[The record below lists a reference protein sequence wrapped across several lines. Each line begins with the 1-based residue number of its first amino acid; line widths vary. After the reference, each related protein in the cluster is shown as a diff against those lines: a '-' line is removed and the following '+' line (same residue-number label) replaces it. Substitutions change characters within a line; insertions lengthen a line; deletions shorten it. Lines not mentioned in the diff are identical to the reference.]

1 VIFAFFKS
9 REKSAF
15 NSVIGQL
22 MDASILISTRNRAL
36 YLVQTLESL
45 SEIRRDGLEV
55 ELIVIDNGSDDDTMA
70 LATEAAGRFP
80 FCFQLL
86 SFSRGAKAAALN
98 YALPAATG
106 RYLVF
111 TDDDLRFDEL
121 WLLKLLAP
129 LRAAQAEAV
138 VGEIR
143 LPPHLTR
150 DWMEPTHRA
159 MLAEVRPN
167 DERHQLVGANMAI
180 SRECFDSVG
189 AFDPALG
196 PGALGLSEEV
206 LLDRQIRSK
215 GGRVRFAAG
224 AIVEHHFD
232 PKRLERSAWI
242 RHAKASGS
250 SNAYIFHHWNRGSV
264 RWLPLRRAKRAIQA
278 GFCTFSGRARRETG
292 SPIDALE
299 IEQINYL
306 AFLKQ
311 YGIQRRTVPKYS
323 TTSHGTLD
331 AVGAGII
338 PETFQ
343 NRGLGRQPD
352 RNEAQWRNDGA
363 DGTRDKLGSG
373 LKIDD

>member
-1 VIFAFFKS
+1 
-9 REKSAF
+9 
-15 NSVIGQL
+15 
-22 MDASILISTRNRAL
+22 MDASILISTRNRAQ
-36 YLVQTLESL
+36 YLKQTLDSL
-45 SEIRRDGLEV
+45 SRIRKDGLEV
-55 ELIVIDNGSDDDTMA
+55 ELIVIDNGSSDETRA
-70 LATEAAGRFP
+70 VATEAARRIP
-80 FCFQLL
+80 FCVQLL

-129 LRAAQAEAV
+129 LRAEQAEAV

-143 LPPHLTR
+143 LPSHLTR
-150 DWMEPTHRA
+150 DWMEATHRA

-167 DERHQLVGANMAI
+167 DERHLLVGANMAL
-180 SRECFDSVG
+180 SRECFDLVG

-206 LLDRQIRSK
+206 LLDLQIRSK
-215 GGRVRFAAG
+215 GGRIHFATG

-232 PKRLERSAWI
+232 PKRLERPGWI

-250 SNAYIFHHWNRGSV
+250 SLAYIFHHWERGSV
-264 RWLPLRRAKRAIQA
+264 TWLALRRAKRTIQV
-278 GFCTFSGRARRETG
+278 GFCALSGRAQRETD
-292 SPIDALE
+292 SPIDARE
-299 IEQINYL
+299 IAQINYL

-311 YGIQRRTVPKYS
+311 FGIQRKTVPKYS
-323 TTSHGTLD
+323 TTFHGSLD

-343 NRGLGRQPD
+343 TVDWVDNPLETKQYGGTMEPRGKRDELRHWTENR
-352 RNEAQWRNDGA
+352 
-363 DGTRDKLGSG
+363 
-373 LKIDD
+373 